1 MFNKI
6 PPRLLFI
13 ILALGLFA
21 SCLRAFDDFDLWYQ
35 LLAGARA
42 ISQGSVPH
50 SEFFTYPEFG
60 SPQSFGGWGF
70 GALMGAALDAFGV
83 AGPILLNASLWF
95 GAMALAL
102 FAAMA
107 RAGRDL
113 DWRSMPTLSIALAI
127 LSFAMGSRMAFRAES
142 TLVLAIS
149 ASFALFEWARLRGKP
164 LAFVVG
170 FPLIAWAQAQFH
182 TGGFVLLALL
192 ALFAARSP
200 AGFIRPGAACALL
213 LASAALPLANPNG
226 PFQFYSQLQ
235 ALWDALFQQASNLS
249 APAQSA
255 GMANLEYLPF
265 WDPRVSGS
273 WLRFLAL
280 YFIMAATLARPRS
293 GSRRAWAIETLV
305 LLAFCAMAALFN
317 RGIALAAIALA
328 PAFLEAALARN
339 SIPFQLTKPQD
350 FANRPRALALL
361 ALSACAFGSAW
372 LAPWSQDPSALFN
385 SGRNPSSLALAQ
397 AMPDGARIFSNENGY
412 RIAYELGAD
421 RYRISSISHLL
432 IDRPAARAH
441 YLALTEPRDDWRE
454 QLDQYDVQAVCLPLY
469 EARPAQGRFYALT
482 AKLSK
487 EPSWLFIPVDGGSCD
502 LFIRR
507 NAAITD
513 PEQVLAQRFLYLA
526 RLSKL
531 AFDASERFGDERALT
546 ISNAAKTQALSLR
559 AASAPAIVSP
569 P

>member
-1 MFNKI
+1 MLNKI
-6 PPRLLFI
+6 PARLPFI

-35 LLAGARA
+35 LLAGSQA
-42 ISQGSVPH
+42 ISDGRVPH
-50 SEFFTYPEFG
+50 AEFFTYPEFG

-70 GALMGAALDAFGV
+70 GALMSSALSAFGI
-83 AGPILLNASLWF
+83 AGPVLLNASIWLC
-95 GAMALAL
+95 AMALAL

-107 RAGRDL
+107 RSGKTL

-127 LSFAMGSRMAFRAES
+127 LSFAMGSRMSFRAES
-142 TLVLAIS
+142 TLALAIS

-164 LAFVVG
+164 LAFALG

-182 TGGFVLLALL
+182 TGGFVLFALL
-192 ALFAARSP
+192 ALFAARAP
-200 AGFIRPGAACALL
+200 AGFIRPAAALALL

-235 ALWDALFQQASNLS
+235 SLWVAALQNASNIAAA
-249 APAQSA
+249 APIP

-280 YFIMAATLARPRS
+280 YFILAASLARPRS
-293 GSRRAWAIETLV
+293 GTCLAWAIETLV
-305 LLAFCAMAALFN
+305 LFSFCAMAAFFN
-317 RGIALAAIALA
+317 RGIALAAIVLA

-339 SIPFQLTKPQD
+339 SIPFKSKSDQASPT
-350 FANRPRALALL
+350 RPRALALITL
-361 ALSACAFGSAW
+361 GACALGSAA
-372 LAPWSQDPSALFN
+372 LAPWSHD
-385 SGRNPSSLALAQ
+385 PSSLFKNGRDPSSAALAR
-397 AMPDGARIFSNENGY
+397 AMPDGARVFSNENGY

-441 YLALTEPRDDWRE
+441 YLALIEPSEDWRE
-454 QLDQYDVQAVCLPLY
+454 RLAQYDVQAVCLPLY
-469 EARPAQGRFYALT
+469 EARPVQGRFYALT

-487 EPSWLFIPVDGGSCD
+487 DPSWLFIPVDGGSCD

-507 NAAITD
+507 DTALAN
-513 PEQVLAQRFLYLA
+513 PEQILAQRLRYLT
-526 RLSKL
+526 RLSMIAL
-531 AFDASERFGDERALT
+531 AASERFGDERAFT
-546 ISNAAKTQALSLR
+546 ISNAAKTQALSLS
-559 AASAPAIVSP
+559 AGAAPAIASSP
-569 P
+569 